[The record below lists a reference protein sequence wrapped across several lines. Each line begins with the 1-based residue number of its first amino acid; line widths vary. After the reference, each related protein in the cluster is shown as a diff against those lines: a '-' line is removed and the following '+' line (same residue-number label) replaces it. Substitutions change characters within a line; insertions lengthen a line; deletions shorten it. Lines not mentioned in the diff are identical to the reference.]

1 MALPDVRLEEA
12 RGPPS
17 QDLQTVRVRVSCAD
31 LGGTMKKIRTW
42 LDHHKVQ
49 PTSFRTTANPRGY
62 LLTLEFRTEENA
74 ERFRLQ
80 FQ

>member
-1 MALPDVRLEEA
+1 MVLLDIRLEES

-17 QDLQTVRVRVSCAD
+17 QDLRTVRVRVSCAD

-49 PTSFRTTANPRGY
+49 PACFRTTADPRGY
-62 LLTLEFRTEENA
+62 LLTLEFRTEEIA
-74 ERFRLQ
+74 ERFRQQ
-80 FQ
+80 F